1 MEENF
6 NKKVQINKEKI
17 KEMVPNWFSRWMKVF
32 EKVELKRMPV
42 RKPQDHAMNL
52 KKDFILRKK
61 RIYTIQRRKGRS
73 QRICGEA
80 VKESILNP

>member
-6 NKKVQINKEKI
+6 NKKVQINKEKL

-32 EKVELKRMPV
+32 EKVEFERIPV
-42 RKPQDHAMNL
+42 RKPQDHAVNL
-52 KKDFILRKK
+52 KKDFILRKE
-61 RIYTIQRRKGRS
+61 RIYTVQRRKERS

-80 VKESILNP
+80 VKKSILNP

>member
-1 MEENF
+1 
-6 NKKVQINKEKI
+6 
-17 KEMVPNWFSRWMKVF
+17 
-32 EKVELKRMPV
+32 
-42 RKPQDHAMNL
+42 MNL